1 MGQLANERAAP
12 PAAALTARQAA
23 AILGMQEKTVRRAA
37 LRGEL
42 PSFRLGGRVR
52 IPRAAV
58 ERLLAGGSAAP
69 PAHHPPPPAPDP
81 GRPPAR

>member
-1 MGQLANERAAP
+1 MDHQAPARAGLAP
-12 PAAALTARQAA
+12 AALTARQAA
-23 AILGMQEKTVRRAA
+23 ALLGVGEKTVRRAA

-58 ERLLAGGSAAP
+58 ERLLAGGVAAP
-69 PAHHPPPPAPDP
+69 PSTA
-81 GRPPAR
+81 